1 MNSKQG
7 KEEKVQKRK
16 GYIKERSGL
25 EGGKKLPFNS
35 WRDDFGGYKFLIKR
49 KKKRKKYF
57 LKEKCI

>member
-16 GYIKERSGL
+16 RDIKERSGL

-35 WRDDFGGYKFLIKR
+35 WRDDFGGYKFLIKK
-49 KKKRKKYF
+49 KKKRKN
-57 LKEKCI
+57 IS